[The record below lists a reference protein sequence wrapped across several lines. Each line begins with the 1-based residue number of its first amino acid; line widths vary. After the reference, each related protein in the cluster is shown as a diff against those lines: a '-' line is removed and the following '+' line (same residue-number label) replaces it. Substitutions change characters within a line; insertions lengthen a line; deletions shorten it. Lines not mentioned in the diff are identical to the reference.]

1 MRPASVPSRF
11 GQPNI
16 ASGESCPP
24 PPCARRTIERLR
36 LEYNGVADF
45 DDTPL
50 LELAPSVM
58 RRRGWALGLALV
70 LTAAGSASAMDL
82 TDVRSRGAL
91 RVLVV
96 RPAGPAFFFD
106 IQGGPKPGFD
116 REILELFAQH
126 HHFGVEPVPVP
137 SWDRLVPSL
146 LEGKGDAIAGGVS
159 KTPQRAQ
166 LISFSE
172 VVFPTRHVVVT
183 RKPQPPV
190 RSLEELRR
198 QRVGVMKGT
207 SMVDVLAEARLP
219 AGQVDDTITN
229 LAEALRAGRI
239 TAYVTGIERALPLQQ
254 DDPELQIGMTVGPV
268 DELAFG
274 VRKTDG
280 QLLAAL
286 NEFIQNFRRTPTWS
300 RLVVKYFGDS
310 ALGILQTARP
320 Q

>member
-1 MRPASVPSRF
+1 MTPETSSSGCLSHGGGASRH
-11 GQPNI
+11 
-16 ASGESCPP
+16 
-24 PPCARRTIERLR
+24 
-36 LEYNGVADF
+36 
-45 DDTPL
+45 
-50 LELAPSVM
+50 
-58 RRRGWALGLALV
+58 RRRAVVVAMLF
-70 LTAAGSASAMDL
+70 AAATSGAAMDRA
-82 TDVRSRGAL
+82 DVRARGTL

-96 RPAGPAFFFD
+96 RPTGPVFFFD
-106 IQGGPKPGFD
+106 LEGGRKPGFD

-126 HHFGVEPVPVP
+126 HHLSLEPVPVP
-137 SWDRLVPSL
+137 SWDRLIPLL
-146 LEGKGDAIAGGVS
+146 LEGKGDLIAGGVS

-166 LISFSE
+166 IVSFSD

-207 SMVDVLAEARLP
+207 SMVDVLAEARVP
-219 AGQVDDTITN
+219 AGQVDDSITD
-229 LAEALRAGRI
+229 LAGALRAGRI

-254 DDPELQIGMTVGPV
+254 ADPDLEIGMTVGPA

-274 VRKTDG
+274 VRKTDT

-286 NEFIQNFRRTPTWS
+286 DEFIRNFRRTPTWS
-300 RLVVKYFGDS
+300 RLVVKYFGDA
-310 ALGILQTARP
+310 ALKILQTARP

>member
-1 MRPASVPSRF
+1 MK
-11 GQPNI
+11 
-16 ASGESCPP
+16 
-24 PPCARRTIERLR
+24 
-36 LEYNGVADF
+36 
-45 DDTPL
+45 
-50 LELAPSVM
+50 
-58 RRRGWALGLALV
+58 RRGWSLGVAMVLAA
-70 LTAAGSASAMDL
+70 TASASAMDL
-82 TDVRSRGAL
+82 ADVRSRGTL

-106 IQGGPKPGFD
+106 IDGGPQPGFD

-126 HHFGVEPVPVP
+126 HHFRVEPVPVP
-137 SWDRLVPSL
+137 SWDRLIPSL

-166 LISFSE
+166 LIAFSE
-172 VVFPTRHVVVT
+172 IVFPTRHVVVT

-207 SMVDVLAEARLP
+207 SMVGVLAEARVP
-219 AGQVDDTITN
+219 AGQVDDSITN

-239 TAYVTGIERALPLQQ
+239 TAYVTGIERALPLQH
-254 DDPELQIGMTVGPV
+254 DDPELQIGMTLGSA

-274 VRKTDG
+274 VRKADV

-286 NEFIQNFRRTPTWS
+286 DEFIRNFRRTPTWS
-300 RLVVKYFGDS
+300 RLVVKYFGDA
-310 ALGILQTARP
+310 ALTILQTARP